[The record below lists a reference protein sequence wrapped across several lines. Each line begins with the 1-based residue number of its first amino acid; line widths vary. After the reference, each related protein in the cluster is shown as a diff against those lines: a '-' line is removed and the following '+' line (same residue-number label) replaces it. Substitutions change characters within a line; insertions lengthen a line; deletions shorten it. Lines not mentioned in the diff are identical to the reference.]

1 MQKEK
6 IALIALVIIVI
17 AALSVFVTSV
27 NTDIFEN
34 LFKEKLTIAEGD
46 CADVNYIGRYA
57 SNNSVF
63 DSSYNNTANKSGA
76 KPLKIFVSYNTSAT
90 SPKSGYTAGMIK
102 GFMDGIIGMKE
113 GQTKIIGPIPPKDA
127 YGANKFSVGAI
138 FTSQY
143 FAFGMNQTVEVT
155 NYTSENLTVKWIQ
168 MEDLGNFT
176 MPQLII
182 DNLQSTNE
190 TEMVIYPPPYYIWEN
205 ATFITNITDT
215 TVTVKTTPTKSTNL
229 SKEVKDVRYGEK
241 QMLIFPNAT
250 TASWNDTSITVVCS
264 PIVGQNYTFQTPGYT
279 GTVNITIHINSI
291 ISDIINVTIIND
303 QSPEPTYLDVYKI
316 LTFNRTF
323 TLPRIYKNI
332 PAMYI
337 SYFYGEDIKKA
348 GYSLENLAGESL
360 LFEVTVEKVYKTS
373 QETS

>member
-17 AALSVFVTSV
+17 AALSVFVTAV

-57 SNNSVF
+57 SNNTVF
-63 DSSYNNTANKSGA
+63 DSSYNSTANKTGGT
-76 KPLKIFVSYNTSAT
+76 PLKVFVSYNQTAT

-113 GQTKIIGPIPPKDA
+113 GQTKIIGPIPPEDA
-127 YGANKFSVGAI
+127 YGANKFGVGAI

-143 FAFGMNQTVEVT
+143 LAFGMNQTVEVT
-155 NYTSENLTVKWIQ
+155 NYTSENLSVRWIQ
-168 MEDLGNFT
+168 MENLGNFT
-176 MPQLII
+176 MPQLVIN
-182 DNLQSTNE
+182 NLQSTNE

-205 ATFITNITDT
+205 CTQITNITDT
-215 TVTVKTTPTKSTNL
+215 TVTVNTTPTKSTNL
-229 SKEVKDVRYGEK
+229 SDVVKDVRYGEK
-241 QMLIFPNAT
+241 QMLIFPNVT
-250 TASWNDTSITVVCS
+250 TASWDDTTITVFCS
-264 PIVGQNYTFQTPGYT
+264 PIVDQNYTFQTTGYT
-279 GTVNITIHINSI
+279 GMVNITIHVNTI
-291 ISDIINVTIIND
+291 IGDIINVTVTND
-303 QSPEPTYLDVYKI
+303 QSPEPSYLDVYKV

-323 TLPRIYKNI
+323 TLPRIYKDI

-348 GYSLENLAGESL
+348 GYSLEPLAGETL
-360 LFEVTVEKVYKTS
+360 LFEVTIETVYKTA

>member
-17 AALSVFVTSV
+17 AALSVFVTAV

-57 SNNSVF
+57 SNNTVF
-63 DSSYNNTANKSGA
+63 DSSYNSTANKTGGT
-76 KPLKIFVSYNTSAT
+76 PLKVFVSYNQTAT

-113 GQTKIIGPIPPKDA
+113 GQTKIIGPIPPEDA
-127 YGANKFSVGAI
+127 YGANKFGVGAI

-155 NYTSENLTVKWIQ
+155 NYTSENLSVRWIQ
-168 MEDLGNFT
+168 MENLGNFT
-176 MPQLII
+176 MPQLVIN
-182 DNLQSTNE
+182 NLQSTNE

-205 ATFITNITDT
+205 CTQITNITDT
-215 TVTVKTTPTKSTNL
+215 TVTVNTTPTKSTNL
-229 SKEVKDVRYGEK
+229 SDVVKDVRYGEK
-241 QMLIFPNAT
+241 QMLIFPNVT
-250 TASWNDTSITVVCS
+250 TASWDDTTITVFCS
-264 PIVGQNYTFQTPGYT
+264 PIVDQNYTFQTTGYT
-279 GTVNITIHINSI
+279 GMVNITIHVNTI
-291 ISDIINVTIIND
+291 IGDIINVTVTND
-303 QSPEPTYLDVYKI
+303 QSPEPSYLDVYKV

-323 TLPRIYKNI
+323 TLPRIYKDI

-348 GYSLENLAGESL
+348 GYSLEPLAGETL
-360 LFEVTVEKVYKTS
+360 LFEVTIETVYKTA